1 MSTTELSSKVKELK
15 ELQQLIEEATVEAE
29 ALKDQIKAEMTAR
42 SVDEMSVGLFKIRWT
57 KVKSTRFD
65 TTAFKKAMPELAQ
78 QFTRTAESRRFSVA

>member
-42 SVDEMSVGLFKIRWT
+42 SVDEM
-57 KVKSTRFD
+57 
-65 TTAFKKAMPELAQ
+65 
-78 QFTRTAESRRFSVA
+78 